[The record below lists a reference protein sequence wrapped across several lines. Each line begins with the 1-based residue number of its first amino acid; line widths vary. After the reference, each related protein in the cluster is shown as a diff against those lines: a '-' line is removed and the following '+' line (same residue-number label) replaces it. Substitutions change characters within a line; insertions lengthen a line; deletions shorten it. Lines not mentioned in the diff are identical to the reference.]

1 VRGDGEIL
9 EFLNEHLTAELTAV
23 NQYFLDAKMLE
34 NWGLPGLAAVFRERS
49 MEEMRDSEE
58 LIERILYFEGH
69 PNLQRLDSIRIGESP
84 QEMIELGLQLET
96 EAIERLRRGVELAVA
111 KGDIGTRELLAGMLA
126 EEEEHAD
133 FFESQLEAI
142 GHVGLQN
149 YLARYAMPAS
159 T

>member
-1 VRGDGEIL
+1 M
-9 EFLNEHLTAELTAV
+9 

-34 NWGLPGLAAVFRERS
+34 NWGLPGLAAVFRARS

-58 LIERILYFEGH
+58 LIERILYFDGH
-69 PNLQRLDSIRIGESP
+69 PNLQRLDSVRIGESP
-84 QEMIELGLQLET
+84 QEMIELGLQLEI
-96 EAIERLRRGVELAVA
+96 EAIDRLRRGVELAVA
-111 KGDIGTRELLAGMLA
+111 KGDVGTREMLAGMLA

-133 FFESQLEAI
+133 FFDSQLEAI

-149 YLARYAMPAS
+149 YLARYTMPES